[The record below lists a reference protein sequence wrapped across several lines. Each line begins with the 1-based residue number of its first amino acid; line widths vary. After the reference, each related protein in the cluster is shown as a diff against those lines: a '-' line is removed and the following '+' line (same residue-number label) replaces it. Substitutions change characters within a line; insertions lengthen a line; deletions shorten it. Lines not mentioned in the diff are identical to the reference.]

1 MLEKVRHTLLST
13 SLREWKAEKQIT
25 EEPWSNKQISFQKL
39 TCDVCCLRSRTSV
52 PIEIMSKMVVRSSC
66 ISPTMFYPHHRI
78 NHTVLRVLSYI
89 PIPISRPEEARGG
102 NNIISALWKLECR
115 RQTTQKSCGHKGMW
129 PLPLHSAEEK
139 ENTGDEISQSSDSLS
154 FPLIGQTQVDTRR
167 QKIPGDSVQTGQT
180 LMHRE
185 GKGRVDTDQRAQT
198 ENYHIVIDSKG
209 PGLELQGIGIYVII
223 NARIFLGLDWL
234 LDLYL

>member
-1 MLEKVRHTLLST
+1 MLYEN
-13 SLREWKAEKQIT
+13 
-25 EEPWSNKQISFQKL
+25 WSVGDRPPK
-39 TCDVCCLRSRTSV
+39 RT
-52 PIEIMSKMVVRSSC
+52 VVIQGC
-66 ISPTMFYPHHRI
+66 GHCHY
-78 NHTVLRVLSYI
+78 TVL
-89 PIPISRPEEARGG
+89 
-102 NNIISALWKLECR
+102 K
-115 RQTTQKSCGHKGMW
+115 Q
-129 PLPLHSAEEK
+129 K
-139 ENTGDEISQSSDSLS
+139 ENTGDEISQSSDNLS

>member
-102 NNIISALWKLECR
+102 NKIISALWKLECR
-115 RQTTQKSCGHKGMW
+115 RQTTQKNCGHTGMW
-129 PLPLHSAEEK
+129 PLPLHSAEAKREHRGW
-139 ENTGDEISQSSDSLS
+139 NIPILWQSIISSHWSNPSGYQKAKDSRWFSPNRSDSNA
-154 FPLIGQTQVDTRR
+154 QRR
-167 QKIPGDSVQTGQT
+167 E
-180 LMHRE
+180 R
-185 GKGRVDTDQRAQT
+185 KGG
-198 ENYHIVIDSKG
+198 HWSKG
-209 PGLELQGIGIYVII
+209 TNRELPYSYRLQGSRVRTSGY
-223 NARIFLGLDWL
+223 W
-234 LDLYL
+234 DLCHHKC